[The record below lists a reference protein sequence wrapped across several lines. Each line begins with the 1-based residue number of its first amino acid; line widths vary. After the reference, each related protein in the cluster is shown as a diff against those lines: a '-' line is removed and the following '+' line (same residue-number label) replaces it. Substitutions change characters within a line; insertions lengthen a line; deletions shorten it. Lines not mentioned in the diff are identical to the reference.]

1 MSRLSRK
8 LSAKVCSLELKN
20 GSNSY
25 NISSQSSS
33 VKVVS
38 ISLAIFVLNLITII
52 LGSVHLLEQSL
63 AHGLVERVHVVRLP
77 LQVQAVLPL
86 LNVLLL
92 HRHQVDF
99 AAALVIVDNLYEM
112 VLCISLLIVDCHPE
126 VNECQALVFVLSER
140 LRVHMHVLIQL
151 QGVLREKRKHVLDS
165 FLKEVLLKDKRG
177 DDPKLVFNSL
187 DHDLLQDI
195 FLVDRLNVLDSPG
208 SNIIFLC
215 AFL

>member
-63 AHGLVERVHVVRLP
+63 AHRLVERVHVVRLP